1 MRKHLYGIIGVALA
15 VAATRLPPRETAH
28 AITRGTT
35 GEPPLIGVS
44 VPSKSAAVAPEQAGK
59 IIRVPVTDGQR
70 VTKDAVLFQLSS
82 RLEEL
87 EVARLRPIAEQ
98 DLITLRAQASLRLAE
113 QHEARVRDLRDKQ
126 IASESDLEEQQFEV
140 EVAKLRRQQAGIE
153 QAQARNE
160 LEQAIERLA
169 QRTVLSPFDGT
180 VTRRMKGEG
189 ESIEKFVP
197 VVEVMC
203 LDPLWIE
210 FDCPVQEQ
218 HLYVKGNFLEVT
230 PAMLATE
237 PRKAEILHVSPNAV
251 ASSHTFVVRA
261 AVPNPDHSWKTGLKM
276 LIQRPADPTVPAR
289 PGK

>member
-1 MRKHLYGIIGVALA
+1 MRKHLYGIIGLALA
-15 VAATRLPPRETAH
+15 VAATALSP
-28 AITRGTT
+28 RGTSHAV
-35 GEPPLIGVS
+35 GGDLIGVS
-44 VPSKSAAVAPEQAGK
+44 APSKVAAIAPEQAGK
-59 IIRVPVTDGQR
+59 IIDVPVVEGQR
-70 VTKDAVLFQLSS
+70 VEKNGVLFQLSS

-98 DLITLRAQASLRLAE
+98 DLITLRAQAGLRLAE
-113 QHEARVRDLRDKQ
+113 QHESRVRDLRDKQ

-140 EVAKLRRQQAGIE
+140 EVAKLRQKQAGIE

-169 QRTVLSPFDGT
+169 QRTVRSPFDGI
-180 VTRRMKGEG
+180 VTQRMKSEG

-210 FDCPVQEQ
+210 FDCPVQDE
-218 HLYVKGNFLEVT
+218 HLFVKGNTIEVK
-230 PAMLATE
+230 PAMLASE
-237 PRKAEILHVSPNAV
+237 SRKAEILYVSNKAV
-251 ASSHTFVVRA
+251 ASSHTFMVRA
-261 AVPNPDHSWKTGLKM
+261 AVPNADLSWKTGLKM
-276 LIQRPADPTVPAR
+276 LITRPVDPTEPAAK